1 VEDRAGGRVGKKLQ
15 GTVLGNRQLWQL
27 DKTSTIEAV
36 ALVIEAAKA
45 PPAIAELGVY

>member
-1 VEDRAGGRVGKKLQ
+1 LNGLS
-15 GTVLGNRQLWQL
+15 TGNRQLWQI